1 MHPDHVTS
9 MIDQFGYIR
18 TEVSVDLIAPD
29 FDALVSDAASR
40 IPDRL
45 DAELVGLYLYGSVA
59 AGRAVAG
66 RSGLDLMSV
75 LQAEPDDT
83 VLSDIHTVARELEAE
98 YAGLVRGVSVESTW
112 IDEVFNGRDRLAKQ
126 VFLRHMCVCIA
137 GDDIRDELPR
147 FAPTVEVCASLNG
160 DAPRVLEG
168 LWRDFA
174 RTHVEHERRRIAG
187 KIARKILYTGMSCI
201 AAETGEWATGRAD
214 MASYLSLFYPA
225 VSPDI
230 EFLLH
235 ACEEQELVL
244 VGSVQRL
251 KRLSQWVSAEA
262 NRVLKRTGE

>member
-9 MIDQFGYIR
+9 MIDEFGYIR
-18 TEVSVDLIAPD
+18 TEVSLDLIAPE
-29 FDALVSDAASR
+29 FQALVNDAATR
-40 IPDRL
+40 VPQVL
-45 DAELVGLYLYGSVA
+45 DAEFAGLYLYGSVA

-66 RSGLDLMSV
+66 RSGLDLFLV

-83 VLSDIHTVARELEAE
+83 VLSRIREFAGELESE
-98 YAGLVRGVSVESTW
+98 SSGLVREVSIESTW
-112 IDEVFNGRDRLAKQ
+112 LDEVFNGPNRLARQ

-147 FAPTVEVCASLNG
+147 FAPTWEVCASLNG
-160 DAPRVLEG
+160 DAPEVLG
-168 LWRDFA
+168 RLWREFE
-174 RTHVEHERRRIAG
+174 RTHAEHDRRRIAG

-225 VSPDI
+225 ISADM

-235 ACEEQELVL
+235 ACEEQELAL
-244 VGSVQRL
+244 VGSLQRL
-251 KRLSQWVSAEA
+251 RGLSRWISAESR
-262 NRVLKRTGE
+262 RVLRGTGE